1 MNSTGIIIILI
12 VIIICILVALYINMY
27 NKLTFSNI
35 KINETEAQI
44 DSKLRKKYDLINKSI
59 AIIKNNIEEENKVFE
74 EIIKLR
80 SRKISNFDLD
90 RKLAEATTEFF
101 TIKEKHKDLQNNEEI
116 KKIGTEFE
124 EIDIELENLRKYYN
138 ENITIYNKLI
148 KTFPTNIVA
157 TIGKYKEKLFYDRK
171 DMSDDDYN
179 DFKL

>member
-12 VIIICILVALYINMY
+12 VIIICILVTLYINMY

-101 TIKEKHKDLQNNEEI
+101 TIKEKNKDLQNNEEI
-116 KKIGTEFE
+116 KKIGTELE
-124 EIDIELENLRKYYN
+124 EIDIFFIFFIIFLIIFFKHICFFCFFFFISYFLLRLFLFFFVKY
-138 ENITIYNKLI
+138 I
-148 KTFPTNIVA
+148 
-157 TIGKYKEKLFYDRK
+157 
-171 DMSDDDYN
+171 
-179 DFKL
+179 

>member
-12 VIIICILVALYINMY
+12 VIIICILVTLYINMY

-80 SRKISNFDLD
+80 SRKITL
-90 RKLAEATTEFF
+90 T
-101 TIKEKHKDLQNNEEI
+101 
-116 KKIGTEFE
+116 
-124 EIDIELENLRKYYN
+124 
-138 ENITIYNKLI
+138 
-148 KTFPTNIVA
+148 
-157 TIGKYKEKLFYDRK
+157 
-171 DMSDDDYN
+171 
-179 DFKL
+179 

>member
-1 MNSTGIIIILI
+1 
-12 VIIICILVALYINMY
+12 MY

-101 TIKEKHKDLQNNEEI
+101 TIKEKNKDLQNNEEI
-116 KKIGTEFE
+116 KKIGTELE

-148 KTFPTNIVA
+148 QTFPTNIAA
-157 TIGKYKEKLFYDRK
+157 TISKYKERLFYDRK